1 MNQLPSEIINNILII
16 KMKQLKKENDELKE
30 KNKIMLRYLEYN
42 EIKCCNFCKEYGED
56 YDILFYEKYKQD
68 LCENCFELKED

>member
-1 MNQLPSEIINNILII
+1 
-16 KMKQLKKENDELKE
+16 
-30 KNKIMLRYLEYN
+30 MLRYLEYN